1 MKVTGNDLIGWM
13 ESWAPRSLAES
24 WDHPGLQV
32 GDPRRR
38 VTKVL
43 ISLDLTEE
51 NVDLAVR
58 EGAEMVISHH
68 PFLFKAIRELDLRTY
83 KGRVIEKLV
92 KHDILSFAAH
102 TNLDTAKGGVNDA
115 LAAALSLSDTEGLVF
130 EQETKERKL
139 ALYVKPV
146 TAKVL
151 RHTLSELYGDAV
163 NHFYLLDDEDD
174 ATDEAKLE
182 CNVPTAL
189 LASVLAKV
197 QEICGDIHY
206 DVYTLESYGHKE
218 YMGRIGNLP
227 APMSGKE
234 ALSYIKEKLGIPV
247 LRYAGNPNITI
258 SRVAVLGGAGS
269 EFAALAKAKGADLY
283 LTGDLKYH
291 EAQDASRLGLLIA
304 DGGHFYTER
313 VIVPALAKRL
323 RTYAAEHGWEI
334 EVIED
339 SRAED
344 IFGEM

>member
-139 ALYVKPV
+139 ALYVKPI

-163 NHFYLLDDEDD
+163 NHFYLWMMRMMRRMRRSS
-174 ATDEAKLE
+174 
-182 CNVPTAL
+182 NVMYPPRCL
-189 LASVLAKV
+189 L
-197 QEICGDIHY
+197 
-206 DVYTLESYGHKE
+206 
-218 YMGRIGNLP
+218 
-227 APMSGKE
+227 
-234 ALSYIKEKLGIPV
+234 LSL
-247 LRYAGNPNITI
+247 
-258 SRVAVLGGAGS
+258 
-269 EFAALAKAKGADLY
+269 
-283 LTGDLKYH
+283 
-291 EAQDASRLGLLIA
+291 
-304 DGGHFYTER
+304 
-313 VIVPALAKRL
+313 
-323 RTYAAEHGWEI
+323 
-334 EVIED
+334 
-339 SRAED
+339 
-344 IFGEM
+344 